1 MEYKTKFEVHK
12 NILDAIPEGESIL
25 WKGKPSFW
33 GFSWYFFGLKLLAFY
48 LIILSVVFAARLTVT
63 DFFTAFVVDFLPF
76 LLSGILT
83 SCILMALAKIQ
94 SQSSV
99 YIITEN
105 RVIIKSGAALSFLI
119 SMPFKKIKAVNLQKR
134 KGSLGTIS
142 FELNSGKRVPYIS
155 CWPSV
160 RPWRF
165 KKTEPAFSCIENVDE
180 VATILRKS
188 VMAGRVSLQA
198 HIINPEFKSQIEQ
211 GV

>member
-1 MEYKTKFEVHK
+1 MEYKTKLEVHK

-83 SCILMALAKIQ
+83 SFILMALAKIQ

-198 HIINPEFKSQIEQ
+198 PVTNSEFKPQIEQ

>member
-1 MEYKTKFEVHK
+1 MEYKTKFEANK

-165 KKTEPAFSCIENVDE
+165 KNTEPAFSCIENVDE

-198 HIINPEFKSQIEQ
+198 PTINSEFKPQIEQ

>member
-83 SCILMALAKIQ
+83 SFILMALAKIQ
-94 SQSSV
+94 SQSSI

-198 HIINPEFKSQIEQ
+198 PVINSEFKPQIEQ

>member
-1 MEYKTKFEVHK
+1 MEYKTKLEVHK

-83 SCILMALAKIQ
+83 SFILMALAKIQ

-198 HIINPEFKSQIEQ
+198 PVINSEFKPQIEQ

>member
-188 VMAGRVSLQA
+188 VMAGRVNLQA
-198 HIINPEFKSQIEQ
+198 PVINSEFKPQIEQ